1 MKINNK
7 PVIMEI
13 DNVAIVRDNR
23 ENLAIYR
30 LENVYSPFDKKN
42 KDSWQFKGFYSSVSA
57 CLEAIQYKELLINEN
72 DCASLERYL
81 KQVQESNEKLIR
93 AMEVSE

>member
-7 PVIMEI
+7 PVILEI

-30 LENVYSPFDKKN
+30 LENVYSAFDKKN
-42 KDSWQFKGFYSSVSA
+42 IDKWQFKGFFSSVLA

-72 DCASLERYL
+72 DCTSIGRYL

-93 AMEVSE
+93 AMEDTK

>member
-1 MKINNK
+1 MQINNK

-42 KDSWQFKGFYSSVSA
+42 KDSYQFKGFYPSVLA
-57 CLEAIQYKELLINEN
+57 CLKAIQYKELLINEN
-72 DCASLERYL
+72 DCTSLERYL

-93 AMEVSE
+93 ALEATK